1 LYEIHLS
8 ISILLELGL
17 HKLRRKALPPLPH
30 DQKFIMP
37 TVYQETYSHQQFLI
51 YDKRRTVYGGR
62 LMIFASD
69 EQLNVLH
76 HSDVLFADGTSKVS
90 PSLFDQLYVLHGMEN
105 GEGEQI
111 SLSL

>member
-1 LYEIHLS
+1 
-8 ISILLELGL
+8 
-17 HKLRRKALPPLPH
+17 
-30 DQKFIMP
+30 
-37 TVYQETYSHQQFLI
+37 
-51 YDKRRTVYGGR
+51 
-62 LMIFASD
+62 MIFASD

-111 SLSL
+111 SLSLSN